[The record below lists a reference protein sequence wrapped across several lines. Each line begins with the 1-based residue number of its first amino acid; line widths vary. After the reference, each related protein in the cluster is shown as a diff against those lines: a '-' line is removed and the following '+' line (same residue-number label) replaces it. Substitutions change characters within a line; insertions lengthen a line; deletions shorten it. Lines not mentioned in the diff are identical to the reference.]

1 MKISIVLFLIV
12 TILTSCSNPNVI
24 DKADMSEE
32 IDLDVYDYF
41 GTFLNGDELYIES
54 YRYNMQDAAK
64 SMIIL
69 RDSELYKLF
78 DGMPS
83 KPKFNKERTQIL
95 YIDYLQ
101 FEVIGNVTIYNSETG
116 EETRYTDFAYGLS
129 QDTVKDVEWFKDNM
143 LLCVIGFSYG
153 TVSQGGELYTLD
165 IDDKELRKVD
175 LSEVITEWTKRPY
188 EIVDIYVDES
198 GLEILLVEWQD
209 DSYVDYFYT
218 NHTLSY
224 EMMGMSLN

>member
-1 MKISIVLFLIV
+1 
-12 TILTSCSNPNVI
+12 
-24 DKADMSEE
+24 MSEE

-101 FEVIGNVTIYNSETG
+101 FEVTG